1 MGLIGIRGDR
11 ETFAQ
16 PAVGLHFVIL
26 LAMTNGHLLA
36 PEHPAQALGW
46 LDVLATLMPETVKL
60 EVSGYLLIVALLALW
75 IWRRPPPGS

>member
-1 MGLIGIRGDR
+1 
-11 ETFAQ
+11 
-16 PAVGLHFVIL
+16 
-26 LAMTNGHLLA
+26 MTNGHLLA

-60 EVSGYLLIVALLALW
+60 EVSGYLLVVALLALW